1 MQTVTIQSDV
11 GKAPFSLT
19 LEGEGREGSF
29 VSEFSPLGHT
39 EGKHAVACCL
49 GLTLSKGQGS
59 EFGTKLCGHRAGV
72 KIQGV
77 CLLFSS
83 KMLPRIWS
91 SA

>member
-11 GKAPFSLT
+11 GKAPFSPT

-29 VSEFSPLGHT
+29 VSEFSPFGHT
-39 EGKHAVACCL
+39 EGKNAVACCL

-72 KIQGV
+72 KI
-77 CLLFSS
+77 
-83 KMLPRIWS
+83 
-91 SA
+91 